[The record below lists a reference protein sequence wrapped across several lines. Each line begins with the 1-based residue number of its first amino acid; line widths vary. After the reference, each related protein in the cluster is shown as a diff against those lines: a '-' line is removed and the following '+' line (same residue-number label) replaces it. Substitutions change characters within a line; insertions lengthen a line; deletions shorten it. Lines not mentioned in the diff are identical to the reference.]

1 MSFNTISELFKN
13 TVTKYPNRELYFYK
27 KGNDWSSLNGKTI
40 LYTVTDISNALLGKG
55 LYKSDKVGII
65 STNSPKWA
73 MIDYGV
79 ICSGCATVSIY
90 PTLIPSQISYI
101 IKDSGLKVLFLEN
114 EDQLDKINQIWNECP
129 SLELVVMMNDSFDSE
144 SEKVVK
150 FSTFLDMG
158 MEYGNKN
165 PNSFSDACESI
176 SPDDLLTLIY
186 TSGTTGTPKGV
197 MLSHGNLA
205 SNIKATYR
213 AQKFNDH
220 EVFLSFLPLSHVF
233 ERMTGHFSAFGI
245 GAKTYYAESIE
256 RLAENMKDAKP
267 TILISVPR
275 VYEKIHAKIV
285 SGVERAPAIRRAIF
299 NWSYKIGRNASL
311 LRYNNNSLSFL
322 LKIKYSI
329 AKKLVFDK
337 VKNTFGGD
345 IKNLISGGAP
355 LSKELGEFFYA
366 LNIVILEGYGLTETS
381 PIITCN
387 RADAYRFGTVGQPL
401 DNVEVKIA
409 SDGEILCKGPN
420 VMKGYYNKEKE
431 TNESIKNQW
440 FYTGDIGEID
450 SDGFL
455 KITDRKKSLIITS
468 GGKNVAPAPL
478 ENSILNSVYVE
489 QCIVLGD
496 KKNFISCLIVPNF
509 ESLENF
515 LKKENIDLTSNQAII
530 EHKQV
535 IKLYDKIIE
544 ESMKDFS
551 RFEIV
556 KKYRLLPDLWT
567 LDKEELTP
575 SLKVVRKKIQENY
588 QNIIDE
594 MYN

>member
-27 KGNDWSSLNGKTI
+27 KGNNWSSLNGKTI

-55 LYKSDKVGII
+55 LQKSDKVGII

-114 EDQLDKINQIWNECP
+114 EDQLEKINQIWTECP
-129 SLELVVMMNDSFDSE
+129 SLELVVMMNDSFDGE
-144 SEKVVK
+144 LDNVVK

-165 PNSFSDACESI
+165 PNSFNDASESI

-256 RLAENMKDAKP
+256 TLAENMKDAKP

-299 NWSYKIGRNASL
+299 NWSYKTGRKASL
-311 LRYNNNSLSFL
+311 LKYNKNTLPFL
-322 LKIKYSI
+322 LKVKYSI

-337 VKNTFGGD
+337 VKSTFGGD

-401 DNVEVKIA
+401 DNVEVQIA

-431 TNESIKNQW
+431 TAESIKNDW

-515 LKKENIDLTSNQAII
+515 LKKENIDMSSNQAII

-544 ESMKDFS
+544 DSMKGFS

-556 KKYRLLPDLWT
+556 KKYRLLTDLWT

-575 SLKVVRKKIQENY
+575 SLKVVRKKIQQNY
-588 QNIIDE
+588 KSIIDE